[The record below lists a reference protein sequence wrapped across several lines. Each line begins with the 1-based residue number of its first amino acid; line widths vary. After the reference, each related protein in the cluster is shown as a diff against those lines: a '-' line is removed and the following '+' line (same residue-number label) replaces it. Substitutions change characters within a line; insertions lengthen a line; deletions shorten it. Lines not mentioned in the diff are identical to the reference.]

1 VIGKCLEKNPVNRF
15 ASGEELALALESVA
29 VSSASPAGVQL
40 KKHTPLVL
48 RGYAM
53 ATSLLV
59 LGLSATLAHGYL
71 HNAFVLPAPPKRI
84 LAAPK
89 PPEQLPSTMVQAPGA
104 DEADQPTVRQAS
116 DSQKMLRKN
125 AAKSNRGNRLVL
137 PLSTFVAAKLVPDV
151 VSPTPT
157 ADPKPSDDAHKAG
170 EAQLT
175 IEIATKSME
184 DTLAVFAD
192 HKILFRF
199 SLAGAYGD
207 DAIPIRRVFTLPSGP
222 HEFSVGLYKDDKTL
236 RSNKEGL
243 GELRA
248 GENNVLAIHVAKHS
262 KFLLGPGLNVT
273 WPSDAEHAK
282 SQRPPRSP
290 ATPLAGKVSAQ
301 AVLPNES
308 NR

>member
-1 VIGKCLEKNPVNRF
+1 
-15 ASGEELALALESVA
+15 
-29 VSSASPAGVQL
+29 
-40 KKHTPLVL
+40 
-48 RGYAM
+48 
-53 ATSLLV
+53 
-59 LGLSATLAHGYL
+59 
-71 HNAFVLPAPPKRI
+71 
-84 LAAPK
+84 
-89 PPEQLPSTMVQAPGA
+89 
-104 DEADQPTVRQAS
+104 
-116 DSQKMLRKN
+116 
-125 AAKSNRGNRLVL
+125 L

-262 KFLLGPGLNVT
+262 KFLLGPGQAM
-273 WPSDAEHAK
+273 PSMPNRSVRHVLRQRRWQEK
-282 SQRPPRSP
+282 SPLKRSCQTNP
-290 ATPLAGKVSAQ
+290 IVEVYKVNLIPGS
-301 AVLPNES
+301 VLPARVS
-308 NR
+308 CQV